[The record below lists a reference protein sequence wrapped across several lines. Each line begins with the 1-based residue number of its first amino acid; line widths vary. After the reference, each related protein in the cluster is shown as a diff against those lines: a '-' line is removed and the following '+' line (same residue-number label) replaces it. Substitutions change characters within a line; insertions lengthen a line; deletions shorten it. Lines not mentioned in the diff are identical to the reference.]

1 MAFQTQ
7 GLLGGLEPGR
17 RIISKWKSGRHC
29 EDLERE
35 DRQVRLDAERS
46 LRLVRFSFFL
56 LSSNFLP
63 LLSFSCADSWHC
75 KRRVFSVAWSP
86 DGASLASGSRDDTVK
101 IWNAKTGK
109 CDSTL
114 SGHSDM

>member
-35 DRQVRLDAERS
+35 DRQVRLDADRA
-46 LRLVRFSFFL
+46 LRLVRFCF
-56 LSSNFLP
+56 SSNFLP
-63 LLSFSCADSWHC
+63 LPELL
-75 KRRVFSVAWSP
+75 RVLNHLIGNGSVWSVAWGP
-86 DGASLASGSRDDTVK
+86 DGKNIASGSRDKTIK
-101 IWNAKTGK
+101 LWNAQTGQ
-109 CDSTL
+109 CVSTL
-114 SGHSDM
+114 TGHSDW